1 MRRRLLVALTFGVTA
16 VIASW
21 DAVAIPMPPVACDV
35 ATLVLTFG
43 PVHTESAVVAVLSPR
58 MPHALIEWPRMA
70 SVARAEGFDVM
81 TFRDPRVPINE
92 WRSAVTSVNAPGEYI
107 DAPALSPENAE
118 RCQLLNHSPAI
129 VVARCGR
136 AHPWPI
142 FGVMPDASWRHVLK
156 SRRAELERLPCP

>member
-1 MRRRLLVALTFGVTA
+1 MRRRLLVALTFGVA
-16 VIASW
+16 PVIASW

-43 PVHTESAVVAVLSPR
+43 PAHTESAVVAVLSPR

-70 SVARAEGFDVM
+70 SVARAEGFAVV
-81 TFRDPRVPINE
+81 TFRDPRVPIDE
-92 WRSAVTSVNAPGEYI
+92 WRSAVTSVNAWGEYI
-107 DAPALSPENAE
+107 DAPPLRMETAE
-118 RCQLLNHSPAI
+118 RCLLLNHSPAI

-136 AHPWPI
+136 VHPWPI

-156 SRRAELERLPCP
+156 SRRTELERLPCP